1 MVNTTCDQS
10 LVHVGDEEV
19 ANETPLWKSFTFH
32 HFGLFLSVA
41 FGAVAVIIAGW
52 LIMSHALHY
61 SKPYE
66 QRQ

>member
-10 LVHVGDEEV
+10 LVHIGDEEV
-19 ANETPLWKSFTFH
+19 ANETSLWKNFTFH
-32 HFGLFLSVA
+32 HFGLFLCVA
-41 FGAVAVIIAGW
+41 FGAIAVIIAGW
-52 LIMSHALHY
+52 LIMSHAMHY